1 MQEVVG
7 AATDSPGA
15 NGCLQRRSQM
25 EWAGAGRDGG
35 GRRGGAPGDQALE
48 GSKIMSRRGRRE
60 GAASSRARVESKA
73 SLVGKHGIPGVM
85 RCDGTGRC
93 GRQRERPDAFRAYG
107 TTDEE
112 VGVVQGVNAK
122 SEHTLLSF
130 VEV

>member
-1 MQEVVG
+1 
-7 AATDSPGA
+7 
-15 NGCLQRRSQM
+15 
-25 EWAGAGRDGG
+25 
-35 GRRGGAPGDQALE
+35 
-48 GSKIMSRRGRRE
+48 
-60 GAASSRARVESKA
+60 
-73 SLVGKHGIPGVM
+73 LVGKHGIPGVM